1 MVSSSRHILA
11 RIPSISFP
19 TRMIDGVRSSISS
32 HSSSSQSKSIQK
44 EEIHHPKSGEKR
56 DNVKVLVS
64 EEECDIINVRSAKQT
79 LSFSMCRAFVY
90 TARPLPSFCDI
101 IERTFR
107 KALKISYLCEYVCLL
122 TLSLSHS
129 LTLSIKM
136 GGYRPELDV
145 NAADDNEPY
154 KPSH

>member
-1 MVSSSRHILA
+1 
-11 RIPSISFP
+11 
-19 TRMIDGVRSSISS
+19 MIDGVRISISS
-32 HSSSSQSKSIQK
+32 RSSSQSKSIQRK
-44 EEIHHPKSGEKR
+44 EENHHPKSGEKM
-56 DNVKVLVS
+56 DVKVVVS
-64 EEECDIINVRSAKQT
+64 EEECEIVNVSSVKQT
-79 LSFSMCRAFVY
+79 LSFSICRAFVY

-107 KALKISYLCEYVCLL
+107 KALKISSLCEYVCLL

>member
-1 MVSSSRHILA
+1 
-11 RIPSISFP
+11 
-19 TRMIDGVRSSISS
+19 MIDGVRISISS
-32 HSSSSQSKSIQK
+32 HSSSSQSKSIRK

-56 DNVKVLVS
+56 DVKVLVS

-79 LSFSMCRAFVY
+79 LSFSICRAFVY

-101 IERTFR
+101 IERTFS
-107 KALKISYLCEYVCLL
+107 KALKISHLCEHMFTYSL
-122 TLSLSHS
+122 TLSLS

-136 GGYRPELDV
+136 GGYRPELDM